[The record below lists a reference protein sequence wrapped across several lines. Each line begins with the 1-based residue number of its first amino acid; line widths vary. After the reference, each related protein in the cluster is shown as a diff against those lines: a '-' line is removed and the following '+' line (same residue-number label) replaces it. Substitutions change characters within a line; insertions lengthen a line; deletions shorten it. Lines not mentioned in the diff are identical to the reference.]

1 MNSDIRRVPETDE
14 IDLTRLWGL
23 LLDNRWLIVGVT
35 LATFFLSVLYAV
47 LATPVYRADALLQVE
62 DKQGGVPG
70 FAELSEMFVQESS
83 ATAEIEIIRSRMVLN
98 DVIDQLR
105 LDIQVEPDRLPF
117 FGVCC
122 RGDAPVIELPT
133 YAGYAD
139 NAVGIAISE
148 LEVPGSLLGEPLSL
162 VADEA
167 KAYRLLLEGETLLS
181 GTVGD
186 VATGMN
192 GTLRIKV
199 DALVADT
206 GDAFLVTKA
215 GRLAVIKSLQANLS
229 VAEQGKNTGMLR
241 VTYTGTSPANITA
254 TLNAVSESYL
264 LQNIKRL
271 SAEAENSLDFLNRQ
285 LPEMKKSLEEAEE
298 KLNQY
303 RLKSESVDLSLETAS
318 VLERLVE
325 LEGKLNELS
334 FKESEISRLFTAEH
348 PSYQTLRQQ
357 RARLLEERDQLN
369 EQIKALPET
378 QQEILRL
385 TRDVQVSQEIYVQM
399 LNKVQELR
407 ILKAGTVGNVRII
420 DTAVA
425 DPTPVKPK
433 KPLVVAL
440 GIVLGGMLA
449 VGWVL
454 LRAAFHRGIESPEQL
469 EQEGIAVYAT
479 VPKSETQIKLTDRL
493 PRRKTQ
499 RPMSLLAI
507 ENPADLAIEA
517 LRSLRTSLHFAMLD
531 ARNPVLMIC
540 GPSAEVGKSFVSA
553 NLAAVLAQINK
564 KVLLIDADMRR
575 GHLHGY
581 FMESRENGLSEY
593 LSGQRSLE
601 DVIAPTQLE
610 NLWFMSAGAVP
621 PNPAELLMQPG
632 WAALIREA
640 SQHYDLVIVD
650 TPPVL
655 AVTDPGIV
663 GQYADTALMV
673 TRFDRNSVKE
683 VQAAIE
689 RLERNG
695 VKVKGAILNCMEA
708 RAGSG
713 YGYYG
718 YSYYSSDSNDSKGNK
733 S

>member
-1 MNSDIRRVPETDE
+1 MNSDIRRAPETDE
-14 IDLTRLWGL
+14 IDLTRLWGM

-117 FGVCC
+117 FGACC
-122 RGDAPVIELPT
+122 RDGPPVIDLPT
-133 YAGYAD
+133 FAGYSD
-139 NAVGIAISE
+139 SSVGIAVSE
-148 LEVPGSLLGEPLSL
+148 LDVPDTLFGQPLSL
-162 VADEA
+162 VADGQQQ
-167 KAYRLLLEGETLLS
+167 YRVLHGGDVLLS
-181 GTVGD
+181 ARVGD
-186 VATGMN
+186 SAVGMN
-192 GTLRIKV
+192 GRLRIKV
-199 DALVADT
+199 GALVAES
-206 GDAFLVTKA
+206 GDAFNITKA
-215 GRLAVIKSLQANLS
+215 GRLAVIKSLQDNLS

-241 VTYTGTSPANITA
+241 VTYTGTSPAKITA

-271 SAEAENSLDFLNRQ
+271 SAEAENSLEFLNRQ
-285 LPEMKKSLEEAEE
+285 LPEMKSSLEQAEE

-303 RLKSESVDLSLETAS
+303 RLQSESVDLSLETAS
-318 VLERLVE
+318 VLERIVE
-325 LEGKLNELS
+325 LESKLNELS
-334 FKESEISRLFTAEH
+334 FKESEISRLFTTEH

-433 KPLVVAL
+433 KPLIVAL

-469 EQEGIAVYAT
+469 EQEGIVVYAT
-479 VPKSETQIKLTDRL
+479 VPKSETQMKPVGRL

-499 RPMSLLAI
+499 RAVSLLAL

-517 LRSLRTSLHFAMLD
+517 MRSLRTSLHFAMLD
-531 ARNPVLMIC
+531 ASNPVLMIC
-540 GPSAEVGKSFVSA
+540 GPSAGVGKSFISA

-564 KVLLIDADMRR
+564 KVLLVDADMRR

-581 FMESRENGLSEY
+581 FREGRDNGLSEY
-593 LSGQRSLE
+593 LSGQRTLD
-601 DVIAPTQLE
+601 DVITPTQLE

-621 PNPAELLMQPG
+621 PNPAELLMQRG
-632 WAALIREA
+632 WSELIRQA
-640 SQHYDLVIVD
+640 SERYDLVIVD

-673 TRFDRNSVKE
+673 TRFDTNSVKE

-689 RLERNG
+689 RLERSG

-733 S
+733 A